1 MGLQSAWGDPNKVRD
16 SDVLRFQW
24 PSIGAGWERGLLRFA
39 QAQGN
44 VHNALDDATLLK
56 RVLELPNTTVAIIL
70 GSKDKVISSKLIRT
84 FLHDNDFEEQVPVI
98 ELEGLGHD
106 AFEED
111 VDAFVDAVEQLLSAW
126 NQTSV

>member
-1 MGLQSAWGDPNKVRD
+1 VRD

-44 VHNALDDATLLK
+44 VHDALDDATLLR